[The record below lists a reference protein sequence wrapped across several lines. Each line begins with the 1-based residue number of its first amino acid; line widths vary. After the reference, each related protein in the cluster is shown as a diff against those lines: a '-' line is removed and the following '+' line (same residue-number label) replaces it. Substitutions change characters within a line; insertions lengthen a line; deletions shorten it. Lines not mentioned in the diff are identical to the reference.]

1 MVDEFGPTGLLW
13 SQQIQTE
20 AVQEDTMTLVQE
32 QPKTA
37 GAKKLEGKVALVTGG
52 SRGIGA
58 AIALRLAADG
68 ATVALTYS
76 NSKDAADKLV
86 KEIEALGAKAI
97 AVKANVDSE
106 ADSANLVK
114 EIGKSF
120 GKIDILVNNA
130 GVFDGGPIDA
140 VDLKQYDKIFNV
152 NVKGLIATTI
162 AALPQFNDG
171 GRIINIS
178 SGAATMTMAGYS
190 IYSASK
196 AAVDTLTRIWAQD
209 LGKRQITV
217 NTVSPG
223 TTQTDMFEAAIP
235 EEARGSM
242 AEKTALGR
250 IGTPADIADVVAFL
264 ASHDARWV
272 TGKVIGV
279 DGGISM

>member
-1 MVDEFGPTGLLW
+1 
-13 SQQIQTE
+13 
-20 AVQEDTMTLVQE
+20 MTLVQT
-32 QPKTA
+32 QPKA
-37 GAKKLEGKVALVTGG
+37 SGAKRLEGKVAIVTGA

-68 ATVALTYS
+68 ATVALTYA

-86 KEIEALGAKAI
+86 KQIEQLGSKAI
-97 AVKANVDSE
+97 AVKANVGTE
-106 ADSANLVK
+106 ADNVNLVK
-114 EIGKSF
+114 EVSKAF
-120 GKIDILVNNA
+120 GKIDILINNA

-140 VDLKQYDKIFNV
+140 VELSQYDKIFDV

-209 LGKRQITV
+209 LGKRHITV

-235 EEARGSM
+235 AEARTAM

-250 IGTPADIADVVAFL
+250 IGTPEDIADVVAWL
-264 ASHDARWV
+264 ASSEARWI
-272 TGKVIGV
+272 TGKVIGA
-279 DGGISM
+279 DGGITI

>member
-1 MVDEFGPTGLLW
+1 
-13 SQQIQTE
+13 
-20 AVQEDTMTLVQE
+20 MTLVQE
-32 QPKTA
+32 QKKVT
-37 GAKKLEGKVALVTGG
+37 GAKRLEGKVAVVTGG

-58 AIALRLAADG
+58 GIALRLAADG
-68 ATVALTYS
+68 AKVALTYA

-86 KEIEALGAKAI
+86 KQIEELGSSAV
-97 AVKANVDSE
+97 AVKANVGTESDNV
-106 ADSANLVK
+106 NLIK
-114 EIGKSF
+114 EVVKSF

-140 VDLKQYDKIFNV
+140 VNLSQYDHIFNV

-162 AALPQFNDG
+162 AALPQFNEG

-178 SGAATMTMAGYS
+178 SGAATMTMPGFS

-196 AAVDTLTRIWAQD
+196 AAVDTLTRVWAQE

-235 EEARGSM
+235 VEARQGM

-250 IGTPADIADVVAFL
+250 IGTPEDIADVVAWL
-264 ASHDARWV
+264 ASNEARWI
-272 TGKVIGV
+272 TGKVIGA
-279 DGGISM
+279 DGGISI

>member
-1 MVDEFGPTGLLW
+1 
-13 SQQIQTE
+13 
-20 AVQEDTMTLVQE
+20 MTLVQT
-32 QPKTA
+32 QTKA
-37 GAKKLEGKVALVTGG
+37 NSAKRLEGKVAIVTGG

-68 ATVALTYS
+68 ATVALTYA
-76 NSKDAADKLV
+76 NSKDSAEKLV
-86 KEIEALGAKAI
+86 KQIEELGSRAL
-97 AVKANVDSE
+97 AVKANVGTESDN
-106 ADSANLVK
+106 ANLVK
-114 EIGKSF
+114 EVSKAF

-140 VDLKQYDKIFNV
+140 VELKQYDKIFDV

-178 SGAATMTMAGYS
+178 SGAATMTMAGFS

-235 EEARGSM
+235 PEARTAM

-250 IGTPADIADVVAFL
+250 IGTPEDIADVVAWL
-264 ASHDARWV
+264 ASGEARWI

-279 DGGISM
+279 DGGITI

>member
-1 MVDEFGPTGLLW
+1 
-13 SQQIQTE
+13 
-20 AVQEDTMTLVQE
+20 MTLVQT

-37 GAKKLEGKVALVTGG
+37 GSKRLEGKVAIVTGG

-68 ATVALTYS
+68 AAVALTYA

-86 KEIEALGAKAI
+86 KQIEETGARAI
-97 AVKANVDSE
+97 AVKANVGTD
-106 ADSANLVK
+106 ADNGNLVK
-114 EIGKSF
+114 EVSKAF

-130 GVFDGGPIDA
+130 GVFDGGAIDR
-140 VDLKQYDKIFNV
+140 VELGQYDKIFNV

-178 SGAATMTMAGYS
+178 SGAATMTMPGYS

-223 TTQTDMFEAAIP
+223 TTQTDMFDAAIP
-235 EEARGSM
+235 AEARAGM

-250 IGTPADIADVVAFL
+250 IGTPEDIADAVAWL
-264 ASHDARWV
+264 ASHEARWI

-279 DGGISM
+279 DGGIAV